1 METIKNLQAISCF
14 NNSNNMQFFIYKNYI
29 ISISKGKNKVDLFD
43 NKTFRRKFYLKRKRH
58 EKNFDHEQ
66 WKLIYTK
73 EHKLFLIGYEHEY
86 ETELFENKNEN
97 KKLDIYLL
105 KIGQKK
111 CVKKDSFNYYKFK
124 EDEKEDKL
132 YIIKDNKMIIYDLNI
147 GIYNI
152 KFCEFKNGMSNLYW
166 MNLFITSDYIVYIYY
181 NMIIRWVFSF
191 FYEIKDK
198 NLDSDKECF
207 YMDPT
212 GLYDDTNDNYK
223 YARNHFVQ
231 ISDNLFTI
239 GSEIHNHSR
248 IIYFAEIKAKENF
261 EPLEE
266 DESIYFNENEIT
278 IINETD
284 DLNIYPINKEKCGI
298 VCGYK
303 NYYLCNLIKMEINL
317 KIELNIKEKFFLLKL
332 IDDDNKYKIYLTD
345 ETNKKLLYISS

>member
-1 METIKNLQAISCF
+1 METISNLRTNSCF
-14 NNSNNMQFFIYKNYI
+14 NNSNNIQFFIYKNYI
-29 ISISKGKNKVDLFD
+29 ISISKGKNKVDFFD
-43 NKTFRRKFYLKRKRH
+43 IKTFRKKFYLKRKRH
-58 EKNFDHEQ
+58 EKNFDHEK

-73 EHKLFLIGYEHEY
+73 EHKLFLIGYEHDY
-86 ETELFENKNEN
+86 ESELYENKNEN

-132 YIIKDNKMIIYDLNI
+132 YIIKDNKIIIYDLNI

-152 KFCEFKNGMSNLYW
+152 KFCELKNKLSYW

-181 NMIIRWVFSF
+181 NMITNWVFSF
-191 FYEIKDK
+191 FYEIIDK
-198 NLDSDKECF
+198 NLDSDKKCF
-207 YMDPT
+207 IMDQP
-212 GLYDDTNDNYK
+212 LYDDENDNYK
-223 YARNHFVQ
+223 YARNYLVQ

-239 GSEIHNHSR
+239 SSEILNHSR

-266 DESIYFNENEIT
+266 DESIYVNENEIT

-284 DLNIYPINKEKCGI
+284 DINIFPINKEKCGF

-303 NYYLCNLIKMEINL
+303 NYYICNLLNMEINL
-317 KIELNIKEKFFLLKL
+317 KIELNIKEKLFLLKF
-332 IDDDNKYKIYLTD
+332 IDDDKKYKFYLTD